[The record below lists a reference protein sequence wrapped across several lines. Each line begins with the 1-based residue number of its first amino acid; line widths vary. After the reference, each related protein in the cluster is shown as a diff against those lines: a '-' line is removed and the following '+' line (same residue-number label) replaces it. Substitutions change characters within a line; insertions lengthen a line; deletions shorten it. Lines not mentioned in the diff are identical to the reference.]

1 MKMTNQHSYRDKEFL
16 SLTLLNINERI
27 NKVIYKQ
34 HQFKTKAKKKNKRR
48 AAVKQKYIYTFE

>member
-34 HQFKTKAKKKNKRR
+34 HQFKTKAKKKTKEE
-48 AAVKQKYIYTFE
+48 QQ